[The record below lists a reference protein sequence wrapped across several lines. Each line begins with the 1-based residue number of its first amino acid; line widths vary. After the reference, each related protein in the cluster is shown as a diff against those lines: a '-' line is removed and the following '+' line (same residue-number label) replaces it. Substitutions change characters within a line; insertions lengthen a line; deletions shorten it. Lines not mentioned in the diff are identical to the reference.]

1 MTHIFCIAN
10 QKGGVGKTTTAVNLA
25 AALVMQGKRV
35 LLIDLDPQGNGTMG
49 TGVDKRNLQ
58 KTVYELLL
66 GTLSFDDVVQHSEVG
81 GFDVLPA
88 NRELAGAEVELVGM
102 EYRDVRLKKALEPI
116 LDRYDYVLVDCHTS
130 L

>member
-1 MTHIFCIAN
+1 M
-10 QKGGVGKTTTAVNLA
+10 
-25 AALVMQGKRV
+25 

-88 NRELAGAEVELVGM
+88 NRELAGADRISWNGIPRRSPEESSRAHFRSLQLCVG
-102 EYRDVRLKKALEPI
+102 
-116 LDRYDYVLVDCHTS
+116 
-130 L
+130 